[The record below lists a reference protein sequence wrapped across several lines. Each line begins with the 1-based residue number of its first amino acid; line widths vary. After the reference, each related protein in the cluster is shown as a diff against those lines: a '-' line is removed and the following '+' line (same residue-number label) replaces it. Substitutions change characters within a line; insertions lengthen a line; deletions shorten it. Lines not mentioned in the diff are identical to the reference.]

1 VRISNEEL
9 LQLKVD
15 ILVPAALENAI
26 HEKNASSIGARVIVE
41 AANGPTTTAAD
52 EILQKKGVTI
62 VPDILANAGG
72 VVVSYFE
79 WLQNLQ
85 SVKWEEEEIN
95 RKLENIMVK
104 AFHDVWSM
112 AEEHGTSLRMGAF
125 MLALERI
132 VAAIKLRGI
141 TF

>member
-1 VRISNEEL
+1 
-9 LQLKVD
+9 
-15 ILVPAALENAI
+15 
-26 HEKNASSIGARVIVE
+26 
-41 AANGPTTTAAD
+41 
-52 EILQKKGVTI
+52 
-62 VPDILANAGG
+62 
-72 VVVSYFE
+72 
-79 WLQNLQ
+79 
-85 SVKWEEEEIN
+85 
-95 RKLENIMVK
+95 MVK